1 MRTLCVAVTLCTL
14 SACESIIELETPF
27 EEHKILAHSFFTP
40 DSVWAVNLNISTH
53 TSGSPAVTLLSGNPS
68 QTIVVI
74 ADDQGGADTL
84 REPPEKRTV
93 GINYRSVL
101 GMRPRPGVT
110 YTLRVEMP
118 GFIDSQTLSPPPPVE
133 ASAQLPQWV
142 SMQNIV
148 YSNDDE
154 TSSLRFVIE
163 DPPGANYYR
172 LELFQVGPEDGGAIR
187 NNTLSIPGAV
197 EDSFNYRK
205 VSFRSTD
212 PSLRLHYG
220 QVDNAAESRGV
231 NFDFYG
237 HAVFSDAL
245 FNGMA
250 HDMGIAFKPYTYEGF
265 EPRFLV
271 VLSTLSYDFFMYH
284 HTLDR
289 HRDAGVGSDY
299 APEVFP
305 VPVYTNIKNGYG
317 IFARYVS
324 DSHRFDLDGN
334 EW

>member
-1 MRTLCVAVTLCTL
+1 MRTFCIAVMLCTL
-14 SACESIIELETPF
+14 PACESIIELETPF
-27 EEHKILAHSFFTP
+27 EKHKILAHSFFTP
-40 DSVWAVNLNISTH
+40 DSVWVVNLNISSH
-53 TSGSPAVTLLSGNPS
+53 TSGSPRVTLLAGDPR
-68 QTIVVI
+68 QTVVVI

-84 REPPEKRTV
+84 REPPEKRIT
-93 GINYRSVL
+93 GINYRSVR

-133 ASAQLPQWV
+133 ASAQLPKRV

-148 YSNDDE
+148 YSNDHE
-154 TSSLRFVIE
+154 TSSLRFSIE

-172 LELFQVGPEDGGAIR
+172 LELFQVAPENGGDI
-187 NNTLSIPGAV
+187 
-197 EDSFNYRK
+197 FNYRA
-205 VSFRSTD
+205 VDFRSTN
-212 PSLRLHYG
+212 PSFRFDYG
-220 QVDNAAESRGV
+220 EVGDLEQREEID
-231 NFDFYG
+231 FDFYG

-245 FNGMA
+245 FDGTS
-250 HDMGIAFKPYTYEGF
+250 HDIEIAFEPYISPQF

-289 HRDAGVGSDY
+289 HRNADIGSDY
-299 APEVFP
+299 APEIFP
-305 VPVYTNIKNGYG
+305 VPVYTNIKNGFG
-317 IFARYVS
+317 IFAGYVT
-324 DSHRFDLDGN
+324 DTYRFDADGN